1 VNVSSA
7 ADIPSPGTR
16 QLVVAPALWAA
27 QVAVKKVK
35 HEHKADKALG
45 EKSGKPPEKR
55 AKIDGSGVAKSDELS
70 AVVRVRAL
78 AACAIAP
85 PPCDAR
91 CPMTA
96 QLIAMHR
103 AA

>member
-1 VNVSSA
+1 MNVSSA
-7 ADIPSPGTR
+7 ADIPSLGTR

-35 HEHKADKALG
+35 HEHKADKAG

-70 AVVRVRAL
+70 AVVRMRAL

-91 CPMTA
+91 A
-96 QLIAMHR
+96 VQ
-103 AA
+103 